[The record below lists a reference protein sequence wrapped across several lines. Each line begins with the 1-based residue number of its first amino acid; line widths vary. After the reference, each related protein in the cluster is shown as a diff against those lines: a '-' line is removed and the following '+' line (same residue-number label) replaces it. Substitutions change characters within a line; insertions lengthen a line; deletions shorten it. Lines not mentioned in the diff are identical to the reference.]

1 MKSIDTEGKNGDVSN
16 LLRKP
21 KSSTLFW
28 VKFHVSMLHSTNS
41 EDFAFHYTKTLPDN
55 F

>member
-1 MKSIDTEGKNGDVSN
+1 MKLIATEGENGDVLN
-16 LLRKP
+16 LLRTP

-28 VKFHVSMLHSTNS
+28 VKFHLSMLHSTNS